1 MTMNKQRGF
10 FKSTN
15 GIDDICYYKF
25 LPEGEVRGVFQI
37 VHGMAEHAG
46 RYEGFAGYL
55 CDRGFAVYAHEHVGH
70 GGSVKDE
77 ARLGIFGDGDSSV
90 MVGDVRKMCC
100 IAREENPG
108 RKLIL
113 LGHSMGSFVSRIFAS
128 ENGSML
134 DGFVIS
140 GTGCANPA
148 VKAALALVKVMKI
161 FKGKDFRSVFM
172 NKMAFG
178 KYNDRYETHRTEF
191 DWLTRDEK
199 IVDDYIA
206 SPYCGF
212 IFSLNGMEALLELNG
227 KSNRPETFQKTRK
240 DLPIYIVSGC
250 MDPVG
255 NFGEGVKKV
264 YADYKAGGKK
274 NIEMKL
280 YPESRHELINEFNK
294 SEVFDDILT
303 FALRIVGSYST
314 V

>member
-1 MTMNKQRGF
+1 MTMNKQRNF

-15 GIDDICYYKF
+15 GTDDICYYKY
-25 LPEGEVRGVFQI
+25 LPEGEVLGVFQI
-37 VHGMAEHAG
+37 VHGMAENAE
-46 RYEGFAGYL
+46 RYEGFANYL

-77 ARLGIFGDGDSSV
+77 ARLGLFGDGDSV
-90 MVGDVRKMCC
+90 AMVEDVRKMCG

-108 RKLIL
+108 RKLVL
-113 LGHSMGSFVSRIFAS
+113 MGHSMGSFVSRIFAS
-128 ENGSML
+128 EYGNML

-140 GTGCANPA
+140 GTGCLNPA
-148 VKAALALVKVMKI
+148 GKAGLALVNVMKV
-161 FKGKDFRSVFM
+161 FKGKDYRSMFM

-178 KYNDRYETHRTEF
+178 KFNDRYETRRTEF

-212 IFSLNGMEALLELNG
+212 IFSLNGMKALLEVNG
-227 KSNRPETFQKTRK
+227 KSNQPETFQKTRK

-255 NFGEGVKKV
+255 DFSEGAKKV
-264 YADYKAGGKK
+264 YADYKAAGIKDL
-274 NIEMKL
+274 EMKL
-280 YPESRHELINEFNK
+280 YPESRHEILNEFNK
-294 SEVFDDILT
+294 AEVSTDIAA
-303 FALRIVGSYST
+303 FALRIIGA
-314 V
+314 